1 MNETLFN
8 RLCQV
13 KTLLQAWKIV
23 KQKGTAGGIDG
34 KTIAD
39 VDSDIG
45 NCIRQIQQEL
55 VLKEWNPEP
64 YLRISIPK
72 KNNEHRQLGLLS
84 VKDKIVQQ
92 AIKMLIEP
100 RFEKIFVSNSYG
112 YRPDK
117 GHTRAIKF
125 ARFCLQNKKYPF
137 VLKLDID
144 NYFDTINHELLFKR
158 IQSVVA
164 DMEVVRL
171 IQLCIKMGMVDKKMK
186 WDEITEG
193 VAQGA
198 VLSPILANFYLH
210 PFDQFILTRTKM
222 YVRYADD
229 FLICCATL
237 EDAEMLQKEASEFLQ
252 NRLKLKLNEP
262 KICETKDGVEFLGI
276 LINNKELSLSTSKF
290 EDLQQRIKELQW
302 TGSGFD
308 SKVLKKLTGIKNYYA
323 VLLPENYLESFD
335 ETLISRLKEIITQKW
350 KEIPN
355 KTVLSDALKMI
366 DFYSAAHLLMKSQV
380 RSELI
385 NHYLSLKT
393 LSVRDENERLNKT
406 LVRQRKREYKK
417 LETEGAELVI
427 TQYGTSIG
435 VSYGKLSLKVYGK
448 QQKLPP
454 MSNLKHISV
463 LCNGVSISS
472 NAIAYCM
479 QNKISIDFFSN
490 AGQHTASILS
500 KAMMRANLWEK
511 QIELS
516 LEQKA
521 KLASRI
527 IYGKLKNQLNLIK
540 YFHKYHKKTST
551 RLCAVFDDVVPKL
564 KTLIASLSKYTPSEN
579 YRQEVMEMESAGAVA
594 YWSYIRELIT
604 DDDVEFQTRE
614 HKGATDLV
622 NSMLNYGYSI
632 LYARVWQSLL
642 YRQLNPSLGVLH
654 VPNQAK
660 PTLAYDVIELFRT
673 QAVDRVVISL
683 VQKGEKLEIKNG
695 FLSDETKKLLMQNL
709 IERMHRYENYRD
721 KECRLCDIINCQ
733 TKEIAD
739 FIDNGK
745 TFRPYIAKW

>member
-1 MNETLFN
+1 MNITLFN
-8 RLCQV
+8 KLCQV
-13 KTLLQAWKIV
+13 ETLLNAWKIV

-34 KTIAD
+34 MTIAD

-45 NCIRQIQQEL
+45 NYIRQIQQEL
-55 VLKEWNPEP
+55 SVKEWNPEP

-72 KNNEHRQLGLLS
+72 KNNEQRQLGLLS

-92 AIKMLIEP
+92 AIKILIEP
-100 RFEKIFVSNSYG
+100 KFENLFVSNSYG

-125 ARFCLQNKKYPF
+125 ARSCLQNKKYPF

-144 NYFDTINHELLFKR
+144 NYFDTINHDILFKR
-158 IQSVVA
+158 VQAVVS
-164 DMEVVRL
+164 DLEVVRL
-171 IQLCIKMGMVDKKMK
+171 IQLCIKMGMVDKKMM

-210 PFDQFILTRTKM
+210 PFDQFILTRTQM

-229 FLICCATL
+229 FLICCASR
-237 EDAEMLQKEASEFLQ
+237 EDAEKILKEASVFLID
-252 NRLKLKLNEP
+252 RLKLRLNEP
-262 KICETKDGVEFLGI
+262 KIYETKDGVEFLGI
-276 LINNKELSLSTSKF
+276 LINNKELSLSSSKH
-290 EDLQQRIKELQW
+290 EDLQQRIRELQW
-302 TGSGFD
+302 ANNDFD
-308 SKVLKKLTGIKNYYA
+308 SKTLKKLAGIKNYYA
-323 VLLPENYLESFD
+323 VLLPEKFLESFD
-335 ETLISRLKEIITQKW
+335 ETLILRLKEIIA
-350 KEIPN
+350 KEWERIPN
-355 KTVLSDALKMI
+355 KTTLVDALKKI
-366 DFYSAAHLLMKSQV
+366 EFYSTSNIMLKSQI

-385 NHYLSLKT
+385 SNYLELKR
-393 LSVRDENERLNKT
+393 LSVKEDNERLNKT
-406 LVRQRKREYKK
+406 LVKQRKREYKK
-417 LETEGAELVI
+417 IETEGAELVI

-435 VSYGKLSLKVYGK
+435 VSHGKLSLKVYGK

-479 QNKISIDFFSN
+479 QNKISVDFFSN
-490 AGQHTASILS
+490 SGQHTASILS
-500 KAMMRANLWEK
+500 NTMMKVNLWEK
-511 QIELS
+511 QIGMS

-540 YFHKYHKKTST
+540 YFHKYHKKTSEQ
-551 RLCAVFDDVVPKL
+551 LCSVYDDVAPKL
-564 KTLIASLSKYTPSEN
+564 KELISSLSKYKPNEN
-579 YRQEVMEMESAGAVA
+579 YRQEIMEVEATGAAA
-594 YWSYIRELIT
+594 YWNYIRELIS
-604 DDDVEFQTRE
+604 DDDVGFQTRE
-614 HKGATDLV
+614 RKGATDLV

-632 LYARVWQSLL
+632 LYARIWQSLL
-642 YRQLNPSLGVLH
+642 YRQLNPSHGVIH

-660 PTLAYDVIELFRT
+660 PTFAYDVIELFRT

-683 VQKGEKLEIKNG
+683 VQKGESLKIQNG
-695 FLSDETKKLLMQNL
+695 NLSDETKKLLVQNL
-709 IERMHRYENYRD
+709 IERMHRYEYYRE

-733 TKEIAD
+733 TKEIAE
-739 FIDNGK
+739 FIDKGK